1 MISERFGA
9 FFAAKKQSN
18 ILQHEEG
25 HFIFS
30 VTRQYLF
37 ILTDRLQFRF
47 TASGLCSLKKED
59 EAG

>member
-30 VTRQYLF
+30 IIRQHLF
-37 ILTDRLQFRF
+37 ILSDRLQFRF
-47 TASGLCSLKKED
+47 TTSGLCGFKKED